1 MKKLLAN
8 TWDMG
13 QEHTTMALTVR
24 IQLKKGYTKNVCV
37 HLCSKAEVVKPN
49 SKMSLWYPKNSGDV
63 AGASKITYILVWQF
77 FSTNKFKRKIYYL
90 LLHSTTA
97 TQKLYHTL
105 PQLLKNY
112 EIFYRSNSRWL
123 ATSPSILKK
132 ADLRY
137 SATRIHFGQSEVPVQ
152 R

>member
-1 MKKLLAN
+1 
-8 TWDMG
+8 
-13 QEHTTMALTVR
+13 MALTVR

-77 FSTNKFKRKIYYL
+77 FSTNKFKKNIYYL

-112 EIFYRSNSRWL
+112 EYFTDQIQDGWRRPLQYWKKP
-123 ATSPSILKK
+123 TSGIVLQEFTLVNLRCLYKDNLKRTVMHTLTIL
-132 ADLRY
+132 
-137 SATRIHFGQSEVPVQ
+137 
-152 R
+152 